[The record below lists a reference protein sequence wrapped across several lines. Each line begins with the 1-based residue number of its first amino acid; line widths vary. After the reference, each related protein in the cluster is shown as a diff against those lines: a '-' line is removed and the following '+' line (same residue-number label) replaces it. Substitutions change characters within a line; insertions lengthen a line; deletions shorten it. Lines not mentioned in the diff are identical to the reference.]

1 MNYVSFGDLALTYQ
15 SRRHNVQIKTDLQR
29 LSQELASGQRSDI
42 STDGAGDYAPIVGL
56 ERSLKAN
63 AAYATSTAEAAMFT
77 AAMQSSLEMIQANA
91 SELFPALLTA
101 SSSEHPTLI
110 QATATDA
117 KVKFEAVVSAF
128 NTRVADRYAF
138 SGDATDGP
146 PLVNA
151 GTMLASA
158 CAI

>member
-15 SRRHNVQIKTDLQR
+15 SRRDNVQIKTDLQR

-110 QATATDA
+110 QTTATDA